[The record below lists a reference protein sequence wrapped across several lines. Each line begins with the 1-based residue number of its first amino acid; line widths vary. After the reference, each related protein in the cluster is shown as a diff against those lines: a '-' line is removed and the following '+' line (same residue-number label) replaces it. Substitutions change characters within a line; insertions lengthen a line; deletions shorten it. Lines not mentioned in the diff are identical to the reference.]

1 MRSVN
6 LKHILCAVAVAFVV
20 AATSVSCGKRE
31 PQGEGTPNAQE
42 QKQSNAQEKKSAT
55 IAPKVRTVLVK
66 IDKLDN
72 GEPVR
77 VAISSEHFAGIKL
90 ATLGA
95 GYRMTFSMAND
106 LMPEITYKTARSE
119 FLVQPGLL
127 MIGDLIVNSDK
138 DFPAILKIQDNGE
151 VVWLAGKGIVQ
162 PKDGFPAI
170 QSCSTDI
177 QDYLTLTKSSAP
189 MDREEAAYSLGVL
202 ARPLSDRSRVIDALK
217 KLLKDSD
224 EFVRLTAAES
234 IGLLGDRTAL
244 PALQEVADKDR
255 SEWVRQVAREA
266 IESVNKGV
274 STPREGNTYW
284 LPRMF

>member
-1 MRSVN
+1 
-6 LKHILCAVAVAFVV
+6 
-20 AATSVSCGKRE
+20 
-31 PQGEGTPNAQE
+31 
-42 QKQSNAQEKKSAT
+42 
-55 IAPKVRTVLVK
+55 
-66 IDKLDN
+66 
-72 GEPVR
+72 
-77 VAISSEHFAGIKL
+77 
-90 ATLGA
+90 
-95 GYRMTFSMAND
+95 
-106 LMPEITYKTARSE
+106 
-119 FLVQPGLL
+119 
-127 MIGDLIVNSDK
+127 
-138 DFPAILKIQDNGE
+138 
-151 VVWLAGKGIVQ
+151 
-162 PKDGFPAI
+162 
-170 QSCSTDI
+170 
-177 QDYLTLTKSSAP
+177 